1 MGKKKMSNFEE
12 TGINCELE
20 VNTWDKAPLSKKKL
34 TYTFKTL
41 YKYYEHKKTSSGEKP
56 FSKDVYVTFLKEYF
70 KLVMMRVVQEGFI
83 FILPYYLGRFY
94 LKKSSRVGFVPVPDA
109 KEGELKR
116 KRTAN
121 FHSFRKFF
129 NVKWDKE
136 TALFKNRTIWRI
148 EIDNE
153 IRQAIKN
160 EVLNNDKPVI
170 DRPLIGHA
178 FHETKYN

>member
-1 MGKKKMSNFEE
+1 MSNFEE

-20 VNTWDKAPLSKKKL
+20 KNKWDKSPLSKIKL
-34 TYTFKTL
+34 VYTFKTL
-41 YKYYEHKKTSSGEKP
+41 YNYYKDKKEREGGKPVEKNKYQI
-56 FSKDVYVTFLKEYF
+56 FIREYF
-70 KLVMMRVVQEGFI
+70 KLVMLRVVQQGFI

-94 LKKSSRVGFVPVPDA
+94 LKKSSRVGFVPNIGA
-109 KEGELKR
+109 KERGELKR

-121 FHSFRKFF
+121 FHSFRKFY

-148 EIDNE
+148 AIDNNV
-153 IRQAIKN
+153 RQAIKE
-160 EVLNNDKPVI
+160 EVFNNDKPII